1 MTLVMRQKGKSK
13 GQHDMHDD
21 AKRPDICLLGMRV
34 VQYYFWGAIGES
46 PESVLALLVWQE
58 HQSQSK
64 IYKFSDSL
72 PWLPWCCSIFLMH
85 KNIFHLYISVHHAQ
99 LVM

>member
-1 MTLVMRQKGKSK
+1 
-13 GQHDMHDD
+13 
-21 AKRPDICLLGMRV
+21 MRV

-64 IYKFSDSL
+64 IYKFSDSN
-72 PWLPWCCSIFLMH
+72 PWVPWRCSIFLMH
-85 KNIFHLYISVHHAQ
+85 KDILHLNISVHHAQ